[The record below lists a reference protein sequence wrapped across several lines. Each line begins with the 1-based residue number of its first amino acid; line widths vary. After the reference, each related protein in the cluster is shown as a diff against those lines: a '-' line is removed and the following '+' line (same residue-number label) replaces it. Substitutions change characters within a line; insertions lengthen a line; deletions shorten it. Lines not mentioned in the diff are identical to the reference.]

1 MGVVREAVLV
11 AWVDEGARIWEVGW
25 VWDCALGGG
34 LKWGEELSGV
44 WMCSLSGK
52 GARIGFGE

>member
-1 MGVVREAVLV
+1 M
-11 AWVDEGARIWEVGW
+11 AWVVEGARIWEVGW